1 MEDRFFKYAL
11 MISLLLH
18 VVVLFRLSYSNI
30 HFLSQPIKSLEVVY
44 PKMIVEKG
52 VISEEKKSLKGMKV
66 ELENQPVSIKER
78 LDPLVKDISKFS
90 EDFLRKGQ
98 KPKQIGEKG
107 TKRKVLVPALEAQQI
122 KNPLYLDYYKE
133 VRSRIRERA
142 YSNYQQLDSGEVYLS
157 FIVEASGELKR
168 IKIIEERTKANQYLR
183 RVSMQSVKEA
193 SPFPSFPENLKY
205 PELSFNVVI
214 SFEVE

>member
-1 MEDRFFKYAL
+1 MEDRIFKYAL
-11 MISLLLH
+11 MLSLLLH
-18 VVVLFRLSYSNI
+18 IVVLLRLSYSNI
-30 HFLSQPIKSLEVVY
+30 HFFSQPVKSLEVVY
-44 PKMIVEKG
+44 PKITIEKG
-52 VISEEKKSLKGMKV
+52 AISKKKKPLKGMKV
-66 ELENQPVSIKER
+66 ELENQPVSTKER
-78 LDPLVKDISKFS
+78 LDSLMKDISKLS
-90 EDFLRKGQ
+90 EDFFHKGQ
-98 KPKQIGEKG
+98 KPKQPGEKG
-107 TKRKVLVPALEAQQI
+107 AKRKISVPALETRQI

-142 YSNYQQLDSGEVYLS
+142 YVNYKQFDSGEVYLT
-157 FIVEASGELKR
+157 FIVEADGELKR

-193 SPFPSFPENLKY
+193 SPFSPFPEDLKY